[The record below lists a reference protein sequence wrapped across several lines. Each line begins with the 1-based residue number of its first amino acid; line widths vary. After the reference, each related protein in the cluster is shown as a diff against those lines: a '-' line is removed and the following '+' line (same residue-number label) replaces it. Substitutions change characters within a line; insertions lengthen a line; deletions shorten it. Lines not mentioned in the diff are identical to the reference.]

1 MLLTRLPKNQAVT
14 TLSYLRLI
22 PTLVEYADRFRQ
34 LDPLDFKI
42 IKAMHKIGI
51 SNLSKLA
58 KIVGAPQQTISYHVK
73 RFDEQDLVRFRALID
88 EAKLGL
94 KSYVVMGTTEI
105 RKEDVSS
112 RALTCFPLWR
122 YLAIVDGWTRGSY
135 VRYAIPQDRERDLK
149 AFLNELK
156 KRELVSGF
164 EIFPTTSP
172 TYPLLNLDFYL
183 EKKGISIFDW
193 DRWVKDLENFPEKNV
208 IEPVSYEKARFDL
221 YDLLILRCLELN
233 ARTTQREI
241 VAQMAKILKEKEY
254 DRFIPLVS
262 RRLNENIIPQGLIRG
277 NRVYLFP
284 NPGPT
289 VLYFM
294 YNFVFQNNRSLRKFA
309 TALDKLP
316 FNTGYEKIL
325 KRDELFVRFIM
336 PTHEFSSMRKAVKDL
351 AETGYLKDAHLI
363 LGNLMRETWDNVEI
377 HQMYVDGTWNFS
389 YGMAMEMLEKT
400 LVHK

>member
-1 MLLTRLPKNQAVT
+1 VT
-14 TLSYLRLI
+14 TLSYLHLI
-22 PTLVEYADRFRQ
+22 PALTEYAERFRQ

-42 IKAMHKIGI
+42 IKAMHEIGI

-58 KIVGAPQQTISYHVK
+58 KTVGAPQQTISYHVK

-94 KSYVVMGTTEI
+94 KSYVVMGTAEI
-105 RKEDVSS
+105 RKEDSSS

-135 VRYAIPQDRERDLK
+135 VRYVIPQDRETDLK
-149 AFLNELK
+149 AFVNELK
-156 KRELVSGF
+156 KRELVSEF
-164 EIFPTTSP
+164 EIFATTSP

-183 EKKGISIFDW
+183 DKKGVPIFDW
-193 DRWVKDLENFPEKNV
+193 DRWVKDLDDFAEKEV
-208 IEPVSYEKARFDL
+208 AEPISYEKARFDV

-241 VAQMAKILKEKEY
+241 VTQMAKILKEKDY

-262 RRLNENIIPQGLIRG
+262 RRLNENIIPQGLIRD

-294 YNFVFQNNRSLRKFA
+294 YHFVFRNNRSLRKFL

-336 PTHEFSSMRKAVKDL
+336 PAHEFSNMRKSVKDL
-351 AETGYLKDAHLI
+351 ASIGHLKDAHFV
-363 LGNLMRETWDNVEI
+363 LGDLMRKTWDNVEI

-389 YGMAMEMLEKT
+389 YGIAMEMLEKT
-400 LVHK
+400 LAHK